1 MEFMPSRRQE
11 TALTTTS
18 QEPWALAIREQYG
31 DLPAFA
37 TRFTPKVQKYCA
49 QNMVKA
55 VENNLPSFG
64 RIVSTYGEEG
74 VAAIVATHITDAIL
88 RMGEDRDVDPYDVQ
102 FIASAICESDR
113 FRTLKFTTVLGFFHL
128 LKCGEFDIY
137 GKVTPRKVLEA
148 FRKYAI
154 DAQAK
159 ENRIAYEK
167 DCREAEAERERSRA
181 NAISWEEFAKKNG
194 ITDGDFAS
202 YMIRTGREAA
212 ARRQFWKT
220 LADLVYT
227 FRAIITFIADWQAR
241 EKNKARTARNAP
253 NFDEGSRD
261 DQFTTPKG

>member
-31 DLPAFA
+31 QLPAFA
-37 TRFTPKVQKYCA
+37 ARFTPKVQKYCA

-74 VAAIVATHITDAIL
+74 ISAIVATHMTDAIL

-102 FIASAICESDR
+102 FIASAICESER
-113 FRTLKFTTVLGFFHL
+113 FKTLRFTTVLGFFHL

-137 GKVTPRKVLEA
+137 GKVTPRKILEA

-154 DAQAK
+154 EAQAK

-167 DCREAEAERERSRA
+167 ECREQEAERDRSRA
-181 NAISWEEFAKKNG
+181 NAVSWEEFAASKG
-194 ITDGDFAS
+194 IPDAS
-202 YMIRTGREAA
+202 FMAYA
-212 ARRQFWKT
+212 ARMAREEQARKDFWKNFADMLYT
-220 LADLVYT
+220 LVS
-227 FRAIITFIADWQAR
+227 IIAFIADWQQR
-241 EKNKARTARNAP
+241 DKKAAQKARNAP
-253 NFDEGSRD
+253 NFDG
-261 DQFTTPKG
+261 

>member
-1 MEFMPSRRQE
+1 MPSRRQE

-31 DLPAFA
+31 NLPAFA
-37 TRFTPKVQKYCA
+37 SRFTPKVQKYCA

-74 VAAIVATHITDAIL
+74 IAAIVATHITDAIL

-113 FRTLKFTTVLGFFHL
+113 FKTLRFTTVLGFFHL

-137 GKVTPRKVLEA
+137 GKVTPRKILEA
-148 FRKYAI
+148 ARKYAI

-167 DCREAEAERERSRA
+167 ECRKADEERDRWAREAREQTEPNPLTDWEAYAASHGLQDKDL
-181 NAISWEEFAKKNG
+181 ISYIN
-194 ITDGDFAS
+194 
-202 YMIRTGREAA
+202 REAREYRE
-212 ARRQFWKT
+212 ARAFWSN
-220 LADLVYT
+220 LAELIAR
-227 FRAIITFIADWQAR
+227 FRAIIYFIADWQDKQNSPR
-241 EKNKARTARNAP
+241 KARNAP
-253 NFDEGSRD
+253 NFDDNG
-261 DQFTTPKG
+261 